1 MQTIII
7 PDIHNKTH
15 IADMIAN
22 QHQDADIICLGD
34 YFDNYNESMGE
45 ATRVANWLK
54 TKLHNPRWML
64 LAGNHDVH
72 YMHSGKFQCSG
83 YSAIKDILI
92 NAVLTKKDWSRLQAW
107 TCRQQYIISHAG
119 FDDRKSIGIT
129 TAGLLLQAEKELQ
142 AGTTG
147 GLLEAGKDR
156 GGRAE
161 VGGFTWADFRT
172 IKPRPSIPQIVGH
185 TQGEQVRAKD
195 NMVCL
200 DTNLNHYG
208 VLDES
213 GILSIRRV

>member
-7 PDIHNKTH
+7 PDIHNKTY

-34 YFDNYNESMGE
+34 YFDNFNDNGSD
-45 ATRVANWLK
+45 AFRVATWLK
-54 TKLHNPRWML
+54 PKLHDLRWTL

-72 YMHSGKFQCSG
+72 YMHSGKFKCSG
-83 YSAIKDILI
+83 YSKLKDLQI
-92 NAVLTKKDWSRLQAW
+92 NTVLDKRDWSRLRPYIF
-107 TCRQQYIISHAG
+107 TNHYIISHAG
-119 FDDRKSIGIT
+119 FDKRLIHTSIDQT
-129 TAGLLLQAEKELQ
+129 FKQATHELEN
-142 AGTTG
+142 GTTG

-172 IKPRPSIPQIVGH
+172 IQPLSLPQIVGH
-185 TQGEQVRAKD
+185 TQGERVRFKD

-208 VLDES
+208 VLDDN
-213 GILSIRRV
+213 GILSIRRA